1 MRGPYAKD
9 GAKERVSTTAHKS
22 LVRCFKRYN
31 IANTWDGSALPRYQS
46 DGLSLAYQ
54 SFGDGPPVLCI
65 HGFASSGKVNWID
78 TGWVETLTGAGYRAI
93 TLDNRGHGDSDK
105 PYDPEQYYP
114 QVMAG
119 DALALLDHL
128 EIERAAVLG
137 YSMGARIS
145 AFLAF
150 EHEERVACAIFGGM
164 GMNLING
171 LTDGNDIISG
181 LLAPTLADLT
191 HPTARQFR
199 IFAEHTGADRE
210 ALAACMETSRQPM
223 ARADVRRINTPVLVA
238 VGEADEMAGS
248 PTPLAELL
256 PQGEAFVIP
265 KRDHMRA
272 TGDKA
277 FKAAALSFLGKTF
290 PVR

>member
-1 MRGPYAKD
+1 MPQ
-9 GAKERVSTTAHKS
+9 
-22 LVRCFKRYN
+22 F
-31 IANTWDGSALPRYQS
+31 QS

-54 SFGDGPPVLCI
+54 SFGEGFPVLCI
-65 HGFASSGKVNWID
+65 HGFASSGKVNWIE
-78 TGWVETLTGAGYRAI
+78 TGWVETLTQAGYRAI

-105 PYDPEQYYP
+105 PTDPELYYP
-114 QVMAG
+114 ALMAE
-119 DALALLDHL
+119 DAVRLLDHL
-128 EIERAAVLG
+128 GIERAVILG

-145 AFLAF
+145 AFMAY
-150 EHEERVACAIFGGM
+150 EHEDRVTCAIFGGM

-171 LTDGNDIISG
+171 LSDGNDIIAG
-181 LLAPTLADLT
+181 LLAPSLAELT

-199 IFAEHTGADRE
+199 IFADHTGADRA

-223 ARADVRRINTPVLVA
+223 ARADVRRIAVPVLVA
-238 VGEADEMAGS
+238 VGEADEMAG
-248 PTPLAELL
+248 PPGPLAELL

-277 FKAAALSFLGKTF
+277 FKAAALEFLGRTF
-290 PVR
+290 A

>member
-1 MRGPYAKD
+1 MP
-9 GAKERVSTTAHKS
+9 H
-22 LVRCFKRYN
+22 L
-31 IANTWDGSALPRYQS
+31 QS

-54 SFGDGPPVLCI
+54 SFGEGLPVLCI

-78 TGWVETLTGAGYRAI
+78 TGWVETLTGGGYQAI
-93 TLDNRGHGDSDK
+93 VLDNRGHGQSDK
-105 PYDPEQYYP
+105 PHDPERYYP
-114 QVMAG
+114 ADMAR
-119 DALALLDHL
+119 DAVALLDHL
-128 EIERAAVLG
+128 GIGQAAILG

-145 AFLAF
+145 AFMAF

-171 LTDGNDIISG
+171 LSDGNDIISG
-181 LLAPTLADLT
+181 LLAPSLEGLT

-199 IFAEHTGADRE
+199 IFADHTGSDRQ

-223 ARADVRRINTPVLVA
+223 ARADVRRINVPVLVA
-238 VGEADEMAGS
+238 VGEADAMAGA
-248 PTPLAELL
+248 PEPLAELI
-256 PQGEAFVIP
+256 PGAEAFVIP

-277 FKAAALSFLGKTF
+277 FKAAALEFLGR
-290 PVR
+290 VYR

>member
-1 MRGPYAKD
+1 MPK
-9 GAKERVSTTAHKS
+9 
-22 LVRCFKRYN
+22 F
-31 IANTWDGSALPRYQS
+31 QS
-46 DGLSLAYQ
+46 GELNLAYQ
-54 SFGDGPPVLCI
+54 SFGEGYPVLCI

-78 TGWVETLTGAGYRAI
+78 TGWVETLTQAGYRAI

-105 PYDPEQYYP
+105 PYDPELYYP
-114 QVMAG
+114 TIMAQ

-128 EIERAAVLG
+128 GIEKAVILG

-145 AFLAF
+145 AFLGF
-150 EHEERVACAIFGGM
+150 EHEERVTAMIFGGM

-171 LTDGNDIISG
+171 LSDGNDIITG
-181 LLAPTLADLT
+181 LLAPSLDGLT

-223 ARADVRRINTPVLVA
+223 ARADVRRINVPVLVA
-238 VGEADEMAGS
+238 VGEADEMAG
-248 PTPLAELL
+248 PPEPLAELL
-256 PQGEAFVIP
+256 PDGEAYVIP

-277 FKAAALSFLGKTF
+277 FKAKSLDFLGKVL
-290 PVR
+290 P